1 MSARK
6 ADPRGGGAIAALLL
20 LVTILWPLQELSGGM
35 LARNGHHLAQVV
47 AFRYVSHLLLLLALV
62 LPFRG
67 VKALRTGR
75 PGLQLLR
82 GVCMFGMPA
91 GYILAASFTSNA
103 WIWTVFWFVPV
114 GIVAGARLFLGERAP
129 VAAWWAVALGALG
142 ATAVMRAG
150 VGGLEGTGFALLM
163 GGSFGGYVLLSRVLR
178 GEALAASLFYTAV
191 GALTPMVPFVWTVF
205 RPVTWA
211 DVVPALVTGVLSLL
225 ILGILDSVA
234 ETEPAWRTAVVLPL
248 VVLWELLVALI
259 LRGPE
264 PGTGGLV
271 GVVIILVSAF
281 LAGRLLLSGRDPGE
295 APPRAA
301 PSTVVDL
308 RNG

>member
-1 MSARK
+1 MSA
-6 ADPRGGGAIAALLL
+6 PRAALRGGAIAALLL
-20 LVTILWPLQELSGGM
+20 LLTILWPLQELSGGM

-47 AFRYVSHLLLLLALV
+47 AFRYAAHLLLLLALV

-67 VKALRTGR
+67 VRALRTGR

-91 GYILAASFTSNA
+91 GYILAAGFTSNA
-103 WIWTVFWFVPV
+103 WIWTVFWLVPV
-114 GIVAGARLFLGERAP
+114 GIVAGGRLLLGERAP
-129 VAAWWAVALGALG
+129 AGAWWVVLLGAVG
-142 ATAVMRAG
+142 AALVMRAG
-150 VGGLEGTGFALLM
+150 VGGLEGTAFALIM

-191 GALTPMVPFVWTVF
+191 GALTPMLPFVWVVF

-211 DVVPALVTGVLSLL
+211 DVVPALVTGLLSLL

-234 ETEPAWRTAVVLPL
+234 ETAPVWRTAVALPL
-248 VVLWELLVALI
+248 VVLWELLVSVLH
-259 LRGPE
+259 RGAE

-271 GVVIILVSAF
+271 GVVVILFSAF
-281 LAGRLLLSGRDPGE
+281 LAGRLLLSSGQPGD

-301 PSTVVDL
+301 SSTVVDL
-308 RNG
+308 RHG